1 MAGRPGVVAVARA
14 AGVSPSTVSNVFNR
28 PHVVSDELRVRVL
41 AAAAE
46 LGYAGADPRAKQ
58 LRSGQTGAIG
68 VVLRERLAYSFDD
81 VAAVRL
87 LQGVADAADPEQL
100 ALVIVPAYP
109 EEASSFAPAIRRAA
123 VDGLIL
129 YSLVAEDPLVEA
141 ARHRHLPTVVVD
153 SPAPGEVA
161 ATDGFDFV
169 GIDEA
174 EAAGSAVRHLLE
186 LGHRR
191 LGVLSLRLSAEGLQ
205 GPAGPEVQAR
215 ATASVPRGRLEG
227 AARAAAAAGVAWERV
242 PVEQCQVSDEEH
254 GRAAAH
260 ALLERAPETTALFA
274 LSDPIALGAIRAAG
288 ERGLSVP
295 RDLSVVGFDDSA
307 PPHEG
312 LTTVHQPLREKGH
325 AAAERLL
332 IALRGERDSLPPA
345 LLPTRL
351 VVRDS
356 TAPPA

>member
-28 PHVVSDELRVRVL
+28 PHVVSEELRVRVL

-46 LGYAGADPRAKQ
+46 LGYGGADPRAKQ

-81 VAAVRL
+81 VAAVRV

-100 ALVIVPAYP
+100 ALVIIPAYP
-109 EEASSFAPAIRRAA
+109 EESGSFAPAIRRAA

-153 SPAPGEVA
+153 SPAPGDVV

-169 GIDEA
+169 GIDER

-227 AARAAAAAGVAWERV
+227 AASAAAAGGVAWEHV

-260 ALLERAPETTALFA
+260 TLLERAPETTALFA
-274 LSDPIALGAIRAAG
+274 LSDPIALGAIRAAR
-288 ERGLSVP
+288 ERGLTVLD
-295 RDLSVVGFDDSA
+295 DLSVIGFDDSA
-307 PPHEG
+307 PPHES
-312 LTTVHQPLREKGH
+312 LTTIHQPLREKGR

-332 IALRGERDSLPPA
+332 LALRGERDSLPPTFLA
-345 LLPTRL
+345 TRL
-351 VVRDS
+351 VVRES